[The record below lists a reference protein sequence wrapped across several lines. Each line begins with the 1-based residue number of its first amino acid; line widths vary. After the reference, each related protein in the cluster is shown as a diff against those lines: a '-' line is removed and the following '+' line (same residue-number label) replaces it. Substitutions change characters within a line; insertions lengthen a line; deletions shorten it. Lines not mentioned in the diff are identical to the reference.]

1 MGDLPPPTF
10 VPFLTAHLYFDMKK
24 LLILLFILVLP
35 NFLYSQN
42 EITITGYIFNKENI
56 PISDVN
62 VWVVKTNIGT
72 VSKKNG
78 YFNISFNKNTSTI
91 LKFSHLNYKPLL
103 INIDTIIDILHL
115 RIHLEKS
122 VNKIDEITISASNL
136 PKIKNDFQILDYNFI
151 NDTLIILSKDIY
163 NKSYKIVLIKNEI
176 DTITK
181 FILPSRYKLTNIF
194 LDCFNNVNVIG
205 KDSVFLLQF
214 KNNKILILF
223 SFDKHLFMSTIG
235 RFIFETT
242 KYIIVKQQVSKY
254 FVKYLA
260 YNKNDKTLINVINI
274 NELPKE
280 RESYQYIQWLKK
292 NGFKGDITARLRFE
306 KEIMNP
312 PSNQPLIKLKDSI
325 YFMEYSRNQIEIFND
340 NLQKIETIDAKY
352 NFDKEWKP
360 IFITDYFQKK
370 IYTIYESSVFR
381 VANINLRT
389 GEINYKKEIPVLFP
403 INPQI
408 NNGYFYCIKYN
419 HIHNKKELFRIK
431 LNFNE

>member
-1 MGDLPPPTF
+1 
-10 VPFLTAHLYFDMKK
+10 MKK
-24 LLILLFILVLP
+24 PIVLLFILVLS

-42 EITITGYIFNKENI
+42 KITITGYIFSKENI

-78 YFNISFNKNTSTI
+78 YFSIGFNKNTSTI
-91 LKFSHLNYKPLL
+91 LKFSHLSYKPLL
-103 INIDTIIDILHL
+103 INIDTTIDISPLV
-115 RIHLEKS
+115 IHLEKS
-122 VNKIDEITISASNL
+122 VNKIDEVTISANNL
-136 PKIKNDFQILDYNFI
+136 IKTKNDFQILDYNFI
-151 NDTLIILSKDIY
+151 NDTLIILSKNIY
-163 NKSYKIVLIKNEI
+163 SKTYKIVLIKNEI

-194 LDCFNNVNVIG
+194 LDCFNNTSVIG

-214 KNNKILILF
+214 KNNRISVQD
-223 SFDKHLFMSTIG
+223 SFDKHQFMSTIG

-242 KYIIVKQQVSKY
+242 EYIIVKQQMSRY
-254 FVKYLA
+254 FAKYLA
-260 YNKNDKTLINVINI
+260 YNKNDKTLINVVNI

-280 RESYQYIQWLKK
+280 GESYQYIQWLKN
-292 NGFKGDITARLRFE
+292 NGFKGNIMARLNFE
-306 KEIMNP
+306 KKIMNP

-325 YFMEYSRNQIEIFND
+325 YFMEYSKNQIKIFND
-340 NLQKIETIDAKY
+340 NLQKIKTIDSKY
-352 NFDKEWKP
+352 NLDKDWQP
-360 IFITDYFQKK
+360 IFITDYYQKK
-370 IYTIYESSVFR
+370 IYTIYKSKVFK

-408 NNGYFYCIKYN
+408 NNGYFYCIKHN
-419 HIHNKKELFRIK
+419 HIYNKRELFRTK
-431 LNFNE
+431 LN